1 VLSPRSWNAGG
12 EKGRESTRRTCE
24 NDAVTK
30 DAPAPSAVEGYTV
43 DADRLAEI
51 CHRYRLTELAVFG
64 SAARGD
70 LQPDS
75 DIDLLYVPGP
85 DAHLGWRIEEL
96 AEELAALFGRP
107 VDLVSKRHLH
117 ELLREQIL
125 HDART
130 LYAA

>member
-1 VLSPRSWNAGG
+1 MTRDA
-12 EKGRESTRRTCE
+12 ST
-24 NDAVTK
+24 
-30 DAPAPSAVEGYTV
+30 PSAVEGFSV

-51 CHRYRLTELAVFG
+51 CHRYRLAELAVFG

-70 LQPDS
+70 LQPGS
-75 DIDLLYVPGP
+75 DIDLLYVLGP
-85 DAHLGWRIEEL
+85 DAQLGWRIEEL
-96 AEELAALFGRP
+96 AEELATLFGRP

>member
-1 VLSPRSWNAGG
+1 MTN
-12 EKGRESTRRTCE
+12 
-24 NDAVTK
+24 
-30 DAPAPSAVEGYTV
+30 DAPAPRTDADNSV

-51 CHRYRLTELAVFG
+51 CRRYGLAELAVFG
-64 SAARGD
+64 SAARGE
-70 LQPDS
+70 LQPGS
-75 DIDLLYVPGP
+75 DIDLLYVPNP

-96 AEELAALFGRP
+96 AEELSALYGRP

-125 HDART
+125 RNARI